1 MKTFAKKVLYITV
14 IGSMLGFIPLSLTA
28 ADLSMRGPVSF
39 SSYDT
44 NGDGLVTKK
53 EFNDLRE
60 KRMKMRAESGRPMRN
75 AANAPDFSF
84 FDANGDGKLTQKEL
98 TDGQNARMQDR
109 RGNKMGGGMGN
120 GKGMGPR

>member
-1 MKTFAKKVLYITV
+1 MLSIPVLAV
-14 IGSMLGFIPLSLTA
+14 EAMNP
-28 ADLSMRGPVSF
+28 SMRGPVPF

-53 EFNDLRE
+53 EFNELRE
-60 KRMKMRAESGRPMRN
+60 KRMKMREESGRPMRN

-98 TDGQNARMQDR
+98 TDGQNARMQER
-109 RGNKMGGGMGN
+109 RSNKMGGGMM
-120 GKGMGPR
+120 GKGPR